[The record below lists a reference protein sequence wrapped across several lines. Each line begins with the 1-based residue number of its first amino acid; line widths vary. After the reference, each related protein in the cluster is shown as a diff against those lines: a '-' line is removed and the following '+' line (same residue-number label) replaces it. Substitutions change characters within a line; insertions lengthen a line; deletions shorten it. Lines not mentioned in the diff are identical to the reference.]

1 MFKRLYA
8 LRENPFQLH
17 SDIRFLYVN
26 DRVSE
31 ALAAMAYGIQ
41 SRKGIVLLTG
51 EIGTGKTTLL
61 KALLDD
67 LRRKQTVVAYI
78 SNARESA
85 ADFLELVLSEL
96 GIDYPIGSSRAQM
109 IIRLNQ
115 WLMERY
121 TSGQAAVLIVDE
133 AQNLSI
139 DVLEEVRLLT
149 NLEAA
154 DGKLLQVVLSGQ
166 PELVKTLAQSRLR
179 PLAQRIAFWS
189 RTMPLSFE
197 QVREYVQR
205 RLQVAGATA
214 NNIFS
219 DDALRQIHYYTN
231 GVPRLVNLFCE
242 HALIRGYVENAKTIS
257 ANIIDMVAHDVTMPI
272 LAVAPDLSRM
282 AKSSE

>member
-1 MFKRLYA
+1 MFKRLYD

-26 DRVSE
+26 DKVRE

-51 EIGTGKTTLL
+51 EVGTGKTTLL

-67 LRRKQTVVAYI
+67 LRRKQTAVAYI
-78 SNARESA
+78 FNARESG
-85 ADFLELVLSEL
+85 ADFLELVLNEF
-96 GIDYPIGSSRAQM
+96 GIEYPTGASRAQM
-109 IIRLNQ
+109 TIRLNR

-121 TSGQAAVLIVDE
+121 TSGQAVVLIVDE

-149 NLEAA
+149 NQEAA
-154 DGKLLQVVLSGQ
+154 DGKLLQVVLAGQ
-166 PELVKTLAQSRLR
+166 PELVKTLAQPRLR
-179 PLAQRIAFWS
+179 PLAQRVAFWS
-189 RTMPLSFE
+189 RTMPFSFE

-205 RLQVAGATA
+205 RLQVAGATSTS
-214 NNIFS
+214 IFN
-219 DDALRQIHYYTN
+219 DDALRQIHHYTH
-231 GVPRLVNLFCE
+231 GVPRLGNLFCE
-242 HALIRGYVENAKTIS
+242 HAMIRGYVENAKTIS
-257 ANIIDMVAHDVTMPI
+257 PNIIDMVAHDVTMPI